1 MTNLQPLSENYKYPT
16 VLKRF
21 RHLLPVLALAI
32 TLLAA
37 SCGSGGDKRLPVDEL
52 ARLDDELHNADN
64 YDRQKASLIA
74 SLNSKLDTTD
84 PADHIGRW
92 KLYMDLGREYL
103 SFCSDSSAYFY
114 NKANR
119 TATAMAHDSLSC
131 ISRIACI
138 NAWGAAGHTCTAQT
152 CRAGHYGS
160 SADNEAGT
168 QQRRQTSLQLYESI
182 CQRI

>member
-37 SCGSGGDKRLPVDEL
+37 SCSSDGDKRLPVDEL

-74 SLNSKLDTTD
+74 SLNSKLDATD

-103 SFCSDSSAYFY
+103 SFCSD
-114 NKANR
+114 
-119 TATAMAHDSLSC
+119 
-131 ISRIACI
+131 
-138 NAWGAAGHTCTAQT
+138 Q
-152 CRAGHYGS
+152 
-160 SADNEAGT
+160 
-168 QQRRQTSLQLYESI
+168 
-182 CQRI
+182 